1 MKWLFRA
8 VGSAVA
14 AFVLVAGAAIIT
26 VIWLMFSEGSTAGRR
41 LGFFNAVFVEVREG
55 DDGAVQLG
63 AGLNDAIPLVIAVI
77 AVTLF
82 ILAVMAVHDRLL
94 ERRKQ
99 LLADAD

>member
-14 AFVLVAGAAIIT
+14 ALVLVAGAAIIT
-26 VIWLMFSEGSTAGRR
+26 IIWLMFSEGSTAGRR
-41 LGFFNAVFVEVREG
+41 LGFFDAVFVEVRQ
-55 DDGAVQLG
+55 DRDGSALLG
-63 AGLNDAIPLVIAVI
+63 AGLNDAIPLAIAVI
-77 AVTLF
+77 AITLF
-82 ILAVMAVHDRLL
+82 VLAVLAVHDRLL